1 MTFII
6 IFFICRMV
14 RALIR
19 KLWVQRILR
28 KSGVEQSE
36 RTRVSEGK
44 ICGNVVKQ
52 ITCPR
57 NSKIQDKSRR
67 RHHIKRLLMESFL
80 LFAFISLQIIVNKNR
95 YGRTANPPSYGQA
108 KRRSR
113 QILRPHTD
121 KTIV

>member
-1 MTFII
+1 
-6 IFFICRMV
+6 MV

-19 KLWVQRILR
+19 LWRVQRILR

-57 NSKIQDKSRR
+57 DSKIQDKSR
-67 RHHIKRLLMESFL
+67 L
-80 LFAFISLQIIVNKNR
+80 
-95 YGRTANPPSYGQA
+95 
-108 KRRSR
+108 R
-113 QILRPHTD
+113 QIFYCFLIP
-121 KTIV
+121 KL

>member
-1 MTFII
+1 
-6 IFFICRMV
+6 
-14 RALIR
+14 
-19 KLWVQRILR
+19 
-28 KSGVEQSE
+28 
-36 RTRVSEGK
+36 
-44 ICGNVVKQ
+44 
-52 ITCPR
+52 
-57 NSKIQDKSRR
+57 
-67 RHHIKRLLMESFL
+67 MESFL